1 MTYFMKQGIAV
12 KLLVI
17 LIKNHLNVHKLK
29 IFRCQGNKAYGM
41 KWTR

>member
-1 MTYFMKQGIAV
+1 MTYFMKQELI

-17 LIKNHLNVHKLK
+17 LIKNHLNAYKLK
-29 IFRCQGNKAYGM
+29 IFRCQGNKPCEM